1 MNTFF
6 FSIVLSHKMLEKH
19 QMGNM
24 DLHDH
29 SEFLHRTLQ
38 RFTDKDMQANV
49 AITLCISKS

>member
-1 MNTFF
+1 
-6 FSIVLSHKMLEKH
+6 MLEKH